1 MTTKAPAKV
10 KEADASDPVKII
22 YNMVEEL
29 ADILPIINDRNRLG
43 FNIHKFYMG
52 EANSIEEAV
61 RTTKPETKI
70 DMKDLVKQV
79 EEKYNKLNLNR
90 K

>member
-10 KEADASDPVKII
+10 KEANPSDPIKII

-29 ADILPIINDRNRLG
+29 ADDLPVTNDRYRLG
-43 FNIHKFYMG
+43 FNLHKFLMG
-52 EANSIEEAV
+52 EANSIDEAV
-61 RTTKPETKI
+61 RTTRPETKI
-70 DMKDLVKQV
+70 DMKDLVKRV